1 MLPARALRSGELPPR
16 RFVQKYPD
24 SSSRRAERHA
34 TGRRFIQKYPD
45 SSLCRPREL
54 NGYAA
59 GVESVKSSFQFRREE
74 MPQQH
79 FRTENPTRLKV
90 AT

>member
-24 SSSRRAERHA
+24 SSSRRAERRVTA
-34 TGRRFIQKYPD
+34 RRFIQTMPD
-45 SSLCRPREL
+45 SSLCLAREL

-74 MPQQH
+74 MPQRH
-79 FRTENPTRLKV
+79 FRRQNLTRLEV
-90 AT
+90 GT